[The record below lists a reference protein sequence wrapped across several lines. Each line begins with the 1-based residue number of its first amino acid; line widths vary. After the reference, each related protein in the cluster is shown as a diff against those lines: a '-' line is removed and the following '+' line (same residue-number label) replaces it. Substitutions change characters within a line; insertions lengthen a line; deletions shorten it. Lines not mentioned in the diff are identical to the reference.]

1 MTVSGRNEN
10 SMGPVR
16 RKTYIVDKKLQYRL
30 LGYNAIYFFIIL
42 AALSLALFTPLIF
55 ELSDPLLSP
64 RQQAEVAG
72 KILYLHSYL
81 WPALLLVF
89 VILGFHSVLV
99 SSKIAGPLYRFRA
112 AFQRIIE
119 GDISGSVRIRKSDLL
134 VNEQTKIDEMVA
146 ILKSKISQIQME
158 EAAMG
163 DLLAKLHGQELNAE
177 QKAVLAQL
185 EAHHERLKKETD
197 FFRTA

>member
-1 MTVSGRNEN
+1 ME
-10 SMGPVR
+10 PIR

-30 LGYNAIYFFIIL
+30 LGYNAIYFFITL
-42 AALSLALFTPLIF
+42 AALSFALFTPLIF
-55 ELSDPLLSP
+55 EISDPSLSP

-81 WPALLLVF
+81 WPAFLLVL

-99 SSKIAGPLYRFRA
+99 SNKIAGPLYRFRA
-112 AFQRIIE
+112 TFQQIID
-119 GDISGSVRIRKSDLL
+119 GDVSGSLRIRKGDLL
-134 VNEQTKIDEMVA
+134 INEQTKIDEMIS
-146 ILKSKISQIQME
+146 ILKSKIGQIKAE

-185 EAHHERLKKETD
+185 EEHHERLKKQTD